1 MKPRLRFNYNEN
13 YSYELF
19 KDVFQIKNNNSFSR
33 EELKAFGNFKNIHY
47 GDIHTKLNKI
57 TNVQSTDLPYIAQEN
72 EVKLTE
78 LCNDYDV
85 LIADASEDYSDIGK
99 CIQLI
104 NVKNC
109 VAGLHTIL
117 ARPKYKSLYL
127 THLLSS
133 WYVRKQFM
141 KLACGAKVLGLSK
154 SSLQKVVLPFPK
166 LEEQNKI
173 ATFLNL
179 YYKKI
184 ELLNKKLNLLKL
196 RKEGFLQRVFRK
208 QYPNIYKLN
217 AILKERSI
225 YSSDKQMYT
234 HATLS
239 KDGVF
244 PKIERYNRD
253 FLVKDEEK
261 KYKITYKN
269 DICYNPANL
278 KFGVICLNNY
288 GTLIFSPIYVT
299 FEINT
304 NLTDITYISHLLTWN
319 ETIQKL
325 RKYEEGTVYERMAV
339 SSEDFVK
346 LIITLPAIQEQKNIS
361 QKILS
366 FDKEIDLISNKIN
379 LLEKYKQGLLQKM
392 FI

>member
-1 MKPRLRFNYNEN
+1 MENFHHITNEYQLDELCRISPKKYDPNKDTINYKCIELEHIEQNIGTINGFTWSKNQQSTKNKFNANHVLFGKLRPYLKKFYNPSFEGVCSSEIWVLEPTSIIKKDYLFYLIQSNKFITAANISCGSKMPRADWDYMKE
-13 YSYELF
+13 
-19 KDVFQIKNNNSFSR
+19 ISFSIPD
-33 EELKAFGNFKNIHY
+33 F
-47 GDIHTKLNKI
+47 TSQ
-57 TNVQSTDLPYIAQEN
+57 T
-72 EVKLTE
+72 
-78 LCNDYDV
+78 
-85 LIADASEDYSDIGK
+85 
-99 CIQLI
+99 
-104 NVKNC
+104 
-109 VAGLHTIL
+109 
-117 ARPKYKSLYL
+117 
-127 THLLSS
+127 
-133 WYVRKQFM
+133 
-141 KLACGAKVLGLSK
+141 
-154 SSLQKVVLPFPK
+154 
-166 LEEQNKI
+166 KI

-196 RKEGFLQRVFRK
+196 RKEGFLQSVFRK
-208 QYPNIYKLN
+208 QYPNIHKLN
-217 AILKERSI
+217 DILKERSI

-239 KDGVF
+239 KDGVS
-244 PKIERYNRD
+244 PKTERYNRD

-304 NLTDITYISHLLTWN
+304 NLTDVTYISHLLTWN

-366 FDKEIDLISNKIN
+366 FDKEIDFISNKIN
-379 LLEKYKQGLLQKM
+379 LLENYKQGLLQKM

>member
-109 VAGLHTIL
+109 VAGLHTVL

-184 ELLNKKLNLLKL
+184 ELQKKKIEQMEKLSFDALFTHKYDGKTYKLEQVLTEVNERTTQNNQYEVISSTKAGLYYQKDYFNKEIASEDNSGYKILKLNQVVISPQNLWLGNINYNDSIEIGIVSPSYKIFNIN
-196 RKEGFLQRVFRK
+196 EGFNK
-208 QYPNIYKLN
+208 
-217 AILKERSI
+217 
-225 YSSDKQMYT
+225 
-234 HATLS
+234 
-239 KDGVF
+239 
-244 PKIERYNRD
+244 
-253 FLVKDEEK
+253 
-261 KYKITYKN
+261 
-269 DICYNPANL
+269 
-278 KFGVICLNNY
+278 
-288 GTLIFSPIYVT
+288 T
-299 FEINT
+299 F
-304 NLTDITYISHLLTWN
+304 ISHLLKSKRAMYDYM
-319 ETIQKL
+319 I
-325 RKYEEGTVYERMAV
+325 
-339 SSEDFVK
+339 SSEQGASVVRRTLNIELFNEIIFMIPDIETQNHIAHQLV
-346 LIITLPAIQEQKNIS
+346 LIN
-361 QKILS
+361 
-366 FDKEIDLISNKIN
+366 NKIN
-379 LLEKYKQGLLQKM
+379 LEKQNLEAMETYKQGLLQQL
-392 FI
+392 FV

>member
-19 KDVFQIKNNNSFSR
+19 KDVFQIKNTNSFSR
-33 EELKAFGNFKNIHY
+33 EELKSFGNFKNIHY

-184 ELLNKKLNLLKL
+184 ELQKKKIEQYKIKFINLFKFLLSKLKL
-196 RKEGFLQRVFRK
+196 FEVKPLGSLCEITTG
-208 QYPNIYKLN
+208 KLDAN
-217 AILKERSI
+217 A
-225 YSSDKQMYT
+225 MVNN
-234 HATLS
+234 
-239 KDGVF
+239 G
-244 PKIERYNRD
+244 
-253 FLVKDEEK
+253 
-261 KYKITYKN
+261 KYKFFTCAKEVYNIDKFAFDTEALLISGNGANVGYIHYFKGKFNAYQRTYILDSFADNIQYIKM
-269 DICYNPANL
+269 YL
-278 KFGVICLNNY
+278 
-288 GTLIFSPIYVT
+288 
-299 FEINT
+299 EINLPKRIKAEKNEGNT
-304 NLTDITYISHLLTWN
+304 PYIVLSTLTEMNILVPAKDIQDRLSECYLLFNQKINL
-319 ETIQKL
+319 EQQKL
-325 RKYEEGTVYERMAV
+325 E
-339 SSEDFVK
+339 
-346 LIITLPAIQEQKNIS
+346 
-361 QKILS
+361 
-366 FDKEIDLISNKIN
+366 
-379 LLEKYKQGLLQKM
+379 LLEKYKHGLLQKM

>member
-1 MKPRLRFNYNEN
+1 MGNKNKVLLKDICNVITKGTTPSQFSEKGINFIRIENINGLNIDSNFDMFISEKIHNTDLKRSILKKNDILFAIAGATVGKCAIVNEDCLPANTNQALAIIRL
-13 YSYELF
+13 
-19 KDVFQIKNNNSFSR
+19 KNNYDSFYIANILAS
-33 EELKAFGNFKNIHY
+33 EKMKKYIYLNISVGAQPNLSLEQVGNFQFY
-47 GDIHTKLNKI
+47 VDDIATQ
-57 TNVQSTDLPYIAQEN
+57 T
-72 EVKLTE
+72 
-78 LCNDYDV
+78 
-85 LIADASEDYSDIGK
+85 
-99 CIQLI
+99 
-104 NVKNC
+104 
-109 VAGLHTIL
+109 
-117 ARPKYKSLYL
+117 
-127 THLLSS
+127 
-133 WYVRKQFM
+133 
-141 KLACGAKVLGLSK
+141 
-154 SSLQKVVLPFPK
+154 
-166 LEEQNKI
+166 KI

-239 KDGVF
+239 KDGIF
-244 PKIERYNRD
+244 PKTERYNRD

-261 KYKITYKN
+261 KYKITFKN

-304 NLTDITYISHLLTWN
+304 NLTDVTYISHLLTWN

-346 LIITLPAIQEQKNIS
+346 LTITLPTIQEQKNIS

-379 LLEKYKQGLLQKM
+379 LLEKYKQGLLQKL

>member
-57 TNVQSTDLPYIAQEN
+57 INVQSTDLPYIAQEN

-109 VAGLHTIL
+109 VAGLHTVL

-184 ELLNKKLNLLKL
+184 ELQKKKVDLFESIIMPIFNFYLKSESFVYLKDTCSHKIKGSTVETCDNGNLLL
-196 RKEGFLQRVFRK
+196 TVDYLENK
-208 QYPNIYKLN
+208 QAVYTKAN
-217 AILKERSI
+217 A
-225 YSSDKQMYT
+225 
-234 HATLS
+234 
-239 KDGVF
+239 
-244 PKIERYNRD
+244 N
-253 FLVKDEEK
+253 
-261 KYKITYKN
+261 ITYDNIIILWDGAQAGKVYYGHKGVLGSTFAGL
-269 DICYNPANL
+269 IISQCYNPLYIYYYLKMNL
-278 KFGVICLNNY
+278 NKIQRVWREGSGIPHLSKNFISKFKILTPALQEQNNIVNILQ
-288 GTLIFSPIYVT
+288 LIDKKI
-299 FEINT
+299 E
-304 NLTDITYISHLLTWN
+304 L
-319 ETIQKL
+319 EKQKL
-325 RKYEEGTVYERMAV
+325 EAM
-339 SSEDFVK
+339 
-346 LIITLPAIQEQKNIS
+346 
-361 QKILS
+361 
-366 FDKEIDLISNKIN
+366 
-379 LLEKYKQGLLQKM
+379 EKYKQGLLQQL
-392 FI
+392 FV

>member
-1 MKPRLRFNYNEN
+1 MENFHHINNEYQLDELCRISPKKYDPNKDTINYKCI
-13 YSYELF
+13 ELEHIEQNIGTINGF
-19 KDVFQIKNNNSFSR
+19 TWSKNQQSIKNKFNASNVLFGKLRPYLKKFYNPNFEGVCSSEIWVLEPTNIIKKDYLFYLIQSNKFITAANISCGSKMPRADWDYMKEISFSIPD
-33 EELKAFGNFKNIHY
+33 F
-47 GDIHTKLNKI
+47 T
-57 TNVQSTDLPYIAQEN
+57 
-72 EVKLTE
+72 
-78 LCNDYDV
+78 
-85 LIADASEDYSDIGK
+85 
-99 CIQLI
+99 IQ
-104 NVKNC
+104 
-109 VAGLHTIL
+109 T
-117 ARPKYKSLYL
+117 
-127 THLLSS
+127 
-133 WYVRKQFM
+133 
-141 KLACGAKVLGLSK
+141 
-154 SSLQKVVLPFPK
+154 
-166 LEEQNKI
+166 KI

-217 AILKERSI
+217 AILKERST

-244 PKIERYNRD
+244 PKTERYNRD

-299 FEINT
+299 FEINI
-304 NLTDITYISHLLTWN
+304 NLTDVTYISHLLTWN

-379 LLEKYKQGLLQKM
+379 LLEKYKQGLLQKL

>member
-1 MKPRLRFNYNEN
+1 MKPRLRFNHNEN

-57 TNVQSTDLPYIAQEN
+57 TDVQSTELPYIAQEN

-166 LEEQNKI
+166 LEEQTKI

-184 ELLNKKLNLLKL
+184 ELQRKKVDLLKL
-196 RKEGFLQRVFRK
+196 QKHQIINTIFKFDDKVNYIKLNKLLNQISIKNKNNLDVPVLSVSNKFGFIPQSEQFEEEVASDDK
-208 QYPNIYKLN
+208 SNYKL
-217 AILKERSI
+217 
-225 YSSDKQMYT
+225 
-234 HATLS
+234 
-239 KDGVF
+239 
-244 PKIERYNRD
+244 
-253 FLVKDEEK
+253 VKL
-261 KYKITYKN
+261 N
-269 DICYNPANL
+269 QFAYNPARINVGSIAKL
-278 KFGVICLNNY
+278 IDPYTCGQISPMYVCFECDSTLNSDYFGYYLQSSTFKKEMQKRLEGSVRMCL
-288 GTLIFSPIYVT
+288 T
-299 FEINT
+299 FESLCNIK
-304 NLTDITYISHLLTWN
+304 ISLQELSKQLLVVD
-319 ETIQKL
+319 KL
-325 RKYEEGTVYERMAV
+325 K
-339 SSEDFVK
+339 K
-346 LIITLPAIQEQKNIS
+346 
-361 QKILS
+361 
-366 FDKEIDLISNKIN
+366 IDLKIKTEATKLL